1 MKPTRRVVKH
11 PQPKNPVETL
21 ANTRHEF
28 GEHGGVNMSIE
39 ASTTFTAMHPDILA
53 DMFHGEKGPDKGG
66 CYLYGRHFNP
76 TVYNLS
82 RQLASLE
89 GTEAAYCTASGM
101 AAIAGT
107 LFGLCD
113 HGDHIISSNTVYGG
127 TYALLHDFLPAKA
140 GITATLVDINDLA
153 AVEAAITDRT
163 RVLYTESIA
172 NPTLRVADIPALA
185 DIAHRHGLKL
195 VVDNTF
201 SPLILSPKE
210 LGADIIVHSMTKFI
224 GGASDHIAGAICA
237 DKDFILQLM
246 DLHTGALMLLGPTMD
261 PQVAFNLNLRIAHL
275 PLRMAEHGRRAR
287 LFAERL
293 RELGLAVNYPGL
305 PEHPDHER
313 MSELHCSEYG
323 FGGILTLDMG
333 SEDLANQLMDM
344 LQNDYRFGYMAVSLG
359 YFDTLMSCSGSTTS
373 SEMTEEDKS
382 KAHISPGLVRLSL
395 GYTGTT
401 EQRWRQLYSALDRL
415 GVVKAGARPGP
426 KDRRRRAS

>member
-1 MKPTRRVVKH
+1 MKSNRHVVKH
-11 PQPKNPVETL
+11 PTPKNPVETL

-53 DMFHGEKGPDKGG
+53 DMFHGNKGPDKGG

-82 RQLASLE
+82 RQLAALE
-89 GTEAAYCTASGM
+89 GTESAYCTASGM

-107 LFGLCD
+107 LFGLCN
-113 HGDHIISSNTVYGG
+113 HGDHIVSSNTVYGG

-140 GITATLVDINDLA
+140 GITATLVDINDLD
-153 AVEAAITDRT
+153 AVEAAITPQT

-172 NPTLRVADIPALA
+172 NPTLRVSDIPALA
-185 DIAHRHGLKL
+185 GIAHRHGLKL
-195 VVDNTF
+195 VIDNTF
-201 SPLILSPKE
+201 SPLILSPRQ
-210 LGADIIVHSMTKFI
+210 LGADIVVHSMTKFI

-261 PQVAFNLNLRIAHL
+261 PQVAFDINLRIAHL
-275 PLRMAEHGRRAR
+275 PLRMAEHGRRAQ

-293 RELGLAVNYPGL
+293 KDLGLAVNYPGL
-305 PEHPDHER
+305 PEHPDHELL
-313 MSELHCSEYG
+313 SSLHCSDYG
-323 FGGILTLDMG
+323 YGGILTLDMG
-333 SEDLANQLMDM
+333 SEEMANQLMDM

-373 SEMTEEDKS
+373 SEMTEADKAA
-382 KAHISPGLVRLSL
+382 AHISPGLVRLSV

-401 EQRWRQLYSALDRL
+401 EQRWRQLCSALERL
-415 GVVKAGARPGP
+415 GVVQAGRKPGA
-426 KDRRRRAS
+426 KGRQRRAS

>member
-1 MKPTRRVVKH
+1 MKSNRRVVKH
-11 PQPKNPVETL
+11 PTPKNPVETL

-53 DMFHGEKGPDKGG
+53 DIFHGDRGPDKGG

-82 RQLASLE
+82 RQLAALE
-89 GTEAAYCTASGM
+89 GTEAAYCMASGM
-101 AAIAGT
+101 AAIAGS
-107 LFGLCD
+107 LFQLCD
-113 HGDHIISSNTVYGG
+113 SGDHIVSANTIYGG

-140 GITATLVDINDLA
+140 NITATLVDINNLA
-153 AVEAAITDRT
+153 AVEAAITDKT
-163 RVLYTESIA
+163 RVIYAESIA

-185 DIAHRHGLKL
+185 AIAHRHGLKL
-195 VVDNTF
+195 VIDNTF
-201 SPLILSPKE
+201 SPLILSPRQ
-210 LGADIIVHSMTKFI
+210 LGADIVVHSMTKFI

-275 PLRMAEHGRRAR
+275 PLRMAEHGRRAQ

-293 RELGLAVNYPGL
+293 QQLGLVVNYPGL
-305 PEHPDHER
+305 PEHPDHALIGS
-313 MSELHCSEYG
+313 MHCNDYG
-323 FGGILTLDMG
+323 YGGILTLDMG
-333 SEDLANQLMDM
+333 TEELANQLMDM

-373 SEMTEEDKS
+373 SEMTEEDKAA
-382 KAHISPGLVRLSL
+382 AHISPGLVRMSV
-395 GYTGTT
+395 GFTGTT
-401 EQRWRQLYSALDRL
+401 EQRWRQLRLALERL
-415 GVVKAGARPGP
+415 GVVKAERT
-426 KDRRRRAS
+426 KRRKAS

>member
-1 MKPTRRVVKH
+1 MKTSKPILKH
-11 PQPKNPVETL
+11 PKIKNPVETL

-39 ASTTFTAMHPDILA
+39 ASTTFTAMHPDILS
-53 DMFHGEKGPDKGG
+53 DMFTGEKGPDRGG

-76 TVYNLS
+76 TVYTLS
-82 RQLASLE
+82 RQLAALE

-101 AAIAGT
+101 AAISGA

-113 HGDHIISSNTVYGG
+113 HGDHIVASNTVYGG
-127 TYALLHDFLPAKA
+127 SYALLHDFLPAKA
-140 GITATLVDINDLA
+140 GITSTLVEITDLD
-153 AVEAAITDRT
+153 AVEAAIQPTT
-163 RVLYTESIA
+163 RVIYAESIA

-185 DIAHRHGLKL
+185 EIARRHDLKL

-201 SPLILSPKE
+201 SPLILSPKQ
-210 LGADIIVHSMTKFI
+210 LGADIVVHSMTKFI

-261 PQVAFNLNLRIAHL
+261 PQVAYNLNLRIPHL
-275 PLRMAEHGRRAR
+275 PLRMAEHGRRAQ
-287 LFAERL
+287 LFAQRL
-293 RELGLAVNYPGL
+293 QELGLAVNYPGL
-305 PEHPDHER
+305 PEHPDHELL
-313 MSELHCSEYG
+313 SNLHCKDYG
-323 FGGILTLDMG
+323 YGGILTLDLG
-333 SEDLANQLMDM
+333 SEERANALMDM

-373 SEMTEEDKS
+373 SEMTEEDKAS
-382 KAHISPGLVRLSL
+382 AHISPGLVRMSL

-401 EQRWRQLYSALDRL
+401 DQRWRQLHGALKRL
-415 GVVKAGARPGP
+415 GLIEASGGSVKKR
-426 KDRRRRAS
+426 KAS